1 MKYIILLIIGLCL
14 LISCSDAA
22 NISANTSS
30 YVYINY
36 TYPNY
41 NYTWHWN
48 YTNASYTNITTNVTI
63 YNEIGHLVP
72 AFITNASNISSTN
85 QSVNQSV
92 NQSLNQTIIILP
104 QALFGVFGIFN
115 PFIFIIFTIMF
126 VMMLMNNRT
135 SALYIVC
142 MIIIAANYLFFNN
155 TLGWALNIAISVI
168 VLLFI
173 YNLII
178 RESHRE
184 IEPIK
189 NVTKPVYNDIESIN
203 KELDKTLKCDKKL
216 PDFPETKSVIQKSK
230 VSEQKSDEPYIL
242 DVGGSYIKEL

>member
-30 YVYINY
+30 YAYINY

-48 YTNASYTNITTNVTI
+48 YTNASYTNITIANATI
-63 YNEIGHLVP
+63 YNETNHLVP

-85 QSVNQSV
+85 QSINQSV
-92 NQSLNQTIIILP
+92 NQTIII
-104 QALFGVFGIFN
+104 QSHEIFGVLGVLN
-115 PFIFIIFTIMF
+115 PWVFVLFIIMF
-126 VMMLMNNRT
+126 IMMLMGNNR
-135 SALYIVC
+135 SSL
-142 MIIIAANYLFFNN
+142 IIICMMLILLNYLFNN
-155 TLGWALNIAISVI
+155 ILGWASIIVI
-168 VLLFI
+168 
-173 YNLII
+173 NLII
-178 RESHRE
+178 IWLLYDFVVKDWFYR
-184 IEPIK
+184 PI
-189 NVTKPVYNDIESIN
+189 YNDIKSIN

-216 PDFPETKSVIQKSK
+216 PDFPETKSVILKSK